1 MPPHDPTPQT
11 PRETI
16 LTVLLAS
23 VGLAFFLGLLILIS
37 GGLFFW
43 VLLFTAGIGAFAGLH
58 YLLWGWLL
66 PRPELPLPVEEELQ
80 QRAEADAWPSGSDQ
94 RIRRRD
100 RP

>member
-1 MPPHDPTPQT
+1 MAPSDPPSQQ
-11 PRETI
+11 RETL
-16 LTVLLAS
+16 LTVLLAT

-43 VLLFTAGIGAFAGLH
+43 VLLFAGGIGAFAGLH

-66 PRPELPLPVEEELQ
+66 PRHEATLPDEEQLQ
-80 QRAEADAWPSGSDQ
+80 QRTEADAWPVSNDHRIQ
-94 RIRRRD
+94 RPG